1 VGTSGSA
8 TSASALGL
16 SGGTRAAAIPDPSL
30 NNLTAFQVT
39 IPAKWD
45 FQGVLYQAGTCVPI
59 PAGVFRSS
67 SPDGLSYA
75 EAMPSLGWVYFSGPT
90 PAQAPKD
97 CIPVKGPMTAQQFL
111 QYLAASMKLTYG
123 SDVAVP
129 ADVNAAAQNQLATS
143 DAKVA
148 GQYAAAH
155 MTPPKNTRELA
166 RANVS
171 YQNGTFAM
179 AGQLRVQ
186 VDCSQTQQPA
196 LGNIPAVAYN
206 RCTTTTTYYT
216 APQNELTAAL
226 AAWDAPGMGEQAQN
240 AWSQAWIQRNAQQT
254 QQAIAQMNR
263 QAQQAMAAQAQQFQ
277 HNMAVQSAMH
287 QQFLATMQAGTDASM
302 ARANASMNAQSTAA
316 SDMVDYALDQ
326 QTVLDPNTGQISNVP
341 SAGAYTW
348 VNGNTNYQTNDAN
361 ANPNGVM
368 QGTWT
373 KQVVVHGNGTP
384 Y

>member
-1 VGTSGSA
+1 
-8 TSASALGL
+8 
-16 SGGTRAAAIPDPSL
+16 
-30 NNLTAFQVT
+30 
-39 IPAKWD
+39 
-45 FQGVLYQAGTCVPI
+45 VLYQAGTCVPI

-111 QYLAASMKLTYG
+111 KYLAASMNLTYG

-155 MTPPKNTRELA
+155 MTPPKNMRELA

-196 LGNIPAVAYN
+196 LGSIPAVAYN
-206 RCTTTTTYYT
+206 RCTTTTTYCT